1 MKFLEFEGRDP
12 EDAILQA
19 AAHFNVLQEELEI
32 EIVSL
37 GSSGL
42 FGLLGGKKAKIRAAI
57 KSATLAIT
65 EEQPAPTT
73 EAQPEEKKAEHTEG
87 ETAAELTGN
96 TEGENDLA
104 PLAQEILT
112 QMLQKMGE
120 TCTIHGSQE
129 INQVNL
135 VIEGEDAGLLIG
147 KQGQT
152 LEALQYLVT
161 KILSKQTKKKPRVVI
176 DIESYRERHKQS
188 LIELAMKQGEKAK
201 RLAKPVTLNP
211 MNAHDRRIVHLALQ
225 QDKDI
230 KTKSRGEGLY
240 KKVIIY
246 PAKKKRVMEAVSE
259 LE

>member
-1 MKFLEFEGRDP
+1 MDFLEFEGKDP

-19 AAHFNVLQEELEI
+19 AAHFNVPPEELEI

-57 KSATLAIT
+57 KSAGGAIPVRERY
-65 EEQPAPTT
+65 EE
-73 EAQPEEKKAEHTEG
+73 PEEIPALEAEEDV
-87 ETAAELTGN
+87 N
-96 TEGENDLA
+96 LA
-104 PLAQEILT
+104 PQAQEILT
-112 QMLQKMGE
+112 QLLQKMGE
-120 TCTIHGSQE
+120 TCTIQGLQE
-129 INQVNL
+129 LNQVNL
-135 VIEGEDAGLLIG
+135 IIEGEDAGLLIG

-188 LIELAMKQGEKAK
+188 LIDMAVKQGAKAK
-201 RLAKPVTLNP
+201 RIGKPVTLNP

-240 KKVIIY
+240 KKIIIY
-246 PAKKKRVMEAVSE
+246 PVKKKRAMEAVNE
-259 LE
+259 LG